1 MFHVKQ
7 KGGVKLNWEITYVN
21 RNTGV
26 IGVYKTT
33 CYSSHELCKEIMKL
47 ARKKMLVTKL
57 ESF

>member
-7 KGGVKLNWEITYVN
+7 KGGVILNWKITYVI
-21 RNTGV
+21 RDTGV
-26 IGVYKTT
+26 IGCYNTV

-47 ARKKMLVTKL
+47 ARKKMLVIKL

>member
-1 MFHVKQ
+1 MFHIKQ
-7 KGGVKLNWEITYVN
+7 KGVVLVNWEITYVN

-26 IGVYKTT
+26 IGTYKTV

-47 ARKKMLVTKL
+47 ARKGLLVTKL